1 MIIGLLLLVL
11 ILVAGYYIIKFAFIF
26 VVGAIMLLFMGFNN
40 IFHHETPKTRPVS
53 PYFSCMNQA
62 SQRYE
67 NNKYAMNF
75 NRALYIYNQDRSY
88 CDSIYPDKKW
98 IME

>member
-1 MIIGLLLLVL
+1 MIIGLLMFVL

-26 VVGAIMLLFMGFNN
+26 VVGAIMLLFMGVNN

-67 NNKYAMNF
+67 YNKYVMNI
-75 NRALYIYNQDRSY
+75 NRALFIYNHERSN
-88 CDSIYPDKKW
+88 CDYMYGGKKW
-98 IME
+98 TMN